1 MRIILLGPPGA
12 GKGTQSKRLAESLSV
27 PHLST
32 GDMLR
37 DAVDGGTDLGAKAS
51 GYMAAG
57 ELLPDDVI
65 VGIMGEALDQP
76 ECAGGFLLDGFP
88 RTEKQAESLD
98 ELMQSRQER
107 IDVVPLLEV
116 SESELVRRL
125 LGRARIEGRS
135 DDTEEV
141 IRRRLEVYEVQTRP
155 VVDYYRAH
163 GVLTEVPGEGSPE
176 QVYNRLRQAVGTEV
190 V

>member
-1 MRIILLGPPGA
+1 MRIVILGPPGA
-12 GKGTQSKRLAESLSV
+12 GKGTQAKRLAESLAL

-37 DAVDGGTDLGAKAS
+37 DAVERGTALGAKAE

-65 VGIMGEALDQP
+65 VGIMGEALEQP

-88 RTEKQAESLD
+88 RTEKQAEALD

-107 IDVVPLLEV
+107 IDVVPVLEV
-116 SESELVRRL
+116 SEAELVKRI
-125 LGRARIEGRS
+125 LGRARIEGRA

-141 IRRRLEVYEVQTRP
+141 IRRRLEVYQAQTRP
-155 VVDYYRAH
+155 LVDYYRAH
-163 GVLTEVPGEGSPE
+163 GVLAEVLGEGSPE
-176 QVYNRLRQAVGTEV
+176 QVYNRLRQAVGAEV
-190 V
+190 A